1 MQLEELWAEG
11 GKVKLPS
18 FEYLRA
24 RSLEEA
30 WTLHSE
36 AGGDAV
42 YLSGGHS
49 VVPSMALRL
58 QAPSRLID
66 LSQIAELRGI
76 SVAGDAL
83 RIGAM
88 TRHAEVLADPLIA
101 RHAPLLSQA
110 APHVAH
116 PAIRNR
122 GTIGGNLALADPASE
137 FPAAVLALRADIEAI
152 GPEGRR
158 LIPADDFFL
167 DLYETALAPGE
178 VLTAIHAPLP
188 PLGRLFGFDE
198 IARRRGDY
206 AMVGVAAQADV
217 SGGVIADASLTLFSV
232 GFTPV
237 RAAAAQKAL
246 NGAPLSSESIAR
258 AQAALEQD
266 LDPPDDPGFPPERR
280 LQLARVLLGRVL
292 SRMEPVQ

>member
-1 MQLEELWAEG
+1 M
-11 GKVKLPS
+11 KLPP

-30 WTLHSE
+30 WKLHSE
-36 AGGDAV
+36 VDGDAV

-66 LSQIAELRGI
+66 ISGI
-76 SVAGDAL
+76 SDIHGVAVQGEML
-83 RIGAM
+83 RLGAM
-88 TRHAEVLADPLIA
+88 TRHTEVMDNSLVA
-101 RHAPLLSQA
+101 RHAPLLALA

-122 GTIGGNLALADPASE
+122 GTLGGNLALADPASE
-137 FPAAVLALRADIEAI
+137 FPAAVLALHAEIEII

-158 LIPADDFFL
+158 HVPADEFFL
-167 DLYETALAPGE
+167 DLYETALVPGE
-178 VLTAIHAPLP
+178 ILTAVHVPLP
-188 PLGRLFGFDE
+188 PAGRVFAFDE

-206 AMVGVAAQADV
+206 AMVGAAIQADFEEGTV
-217 SGGVIADASLTLFSV
+217 VGASIAFFSV

-237 RAAAAQKAL
+237 RARAAQTAL
-246 NGAPLSSESIAR
+246 IGAPLSPESLAR
-258 AQAALEQD
+258 AQAGLAED
-266 LDPPDDPGFPPERR
+266 LNPPDDPGFPAHRR

-292 SRMEPVQ
+292 NQMETQP

>member
-1 MQLEELWAEG
+1 M
-11 GKVKLPS
+11 KLPS

-30 WTLHSE
+30 WSLHAE
-36 AGGDAV
+36 AGGDAL

-66 LSQIAELRGI
+66 ISRIAELRG
-76 SVAGDAL
+76 VERRGDAL

-88 TRHAEVLADPLIA
+88 TRHADVLTNPQIV
-101 RHAPLLSQA
+101 RHAPLLSRA

-137 FPAAVLALRADIEAI
+137 FPAVVLALRAEIEVM
-152 GPEGRR
+152 GPDGSRMIR
-158 LIPADDFFL
+158 ADDFFR

-178 VLTAIHAPLP
+178 VLTAIHVPLP
-188 PLGRLFGFDE
+188 PESRLFGFDE

-217 SGGVIADASLTLFSV
+217 AGGVIADASVTLFSV

-237 RAAAAQKAL
+237 RAKAAEQAWRRA
-246 NGAPLSSESIAR
+246 AR
-258 AQAALEQD
+258 KGKLTM
-266 LDPPDDPGFPPERR
+266 PTKTKSRR
-280 LQLARVLLGRVL
+280 KRRTRG
-292 SRMEPVQ
+292 

>member
-1 MQLEELWAEG
+1 M
-11 GKVKLPS
+11 KLPS
-18 FEYLRA
+18 FEFLRA
-24 RSLEEA
+24 RSLAEA
-30 WTLHSE
+30 WALHSD

-66 LSQIAELRGI
+66 ISQIAELHG
-76 SVAGDAL
+76 VELQGETL

-88 TRHAEVLADPLIA
+88 TRHAEVLANPLIA
-101 RHAPLLSQA
+101 RHAPLLSRA

-137 FPAAVLALRADIEAI
+137 FPAAVLAMRAELEVM

-158 LIPADDFFL
+158 MIAADDFFL
-167 DLYETALAPGE
+167 DLYETALIPGE
-178 VLTAIHAPLP
+178 VLTAIHVPLP
-188 PLGRLFGFDE
+188 PEGRVFGFDE

-206 AMVGVAAQADV
+206 AMVGVAAQADMSDGVV
-217 SGGVIADASLTLFSV
+217 SDASVTLFSV
-232 GFTPV
+232 GVTPM
-237 RAAAAQKAL
+237 RAAAAQDAL
-246 NGAPLSSESIAR
+246 EGAPLSTDSIAR
-258 AQAALEQD
+258 AQAALATD
-266 LDPPDDPGFPPERR
+266 LDPPDDPGFPAERR

-292 SRMEPVQ
+292 TRMEAVQ

>member
-1 MQLEELWAEG
+1 M
-11 GKVKLPS
+11 KLPS

-24 RSLEEA
+24 RSLAEA
-30 WTLHSE
+30 WALHSE
-36 AGGDAV
+36 AEGDAV

-66 LSQIAELRGI
+66 ISHIAELHG
-76 SVAGDAL
+76 VDLQGETL

-88 TRHAEVLADPLIA
+88 TRHSEVLANPLIA
-101 RHAPLLSQA
+101 RHAPLLSRA

-137 FPAAVLALRADIEAI
+137 FPAAVLAMRADLEVT
-152 GPEGRR
+152 GPDGQRM
-158 LIPADDFFL
+158 ISADDFFI
-167 DLYETALAPGE
+167 DLYETALTPGE
-178 VLTAIHAPLP
+178 VLTAIHVPLP
-188 PLGRLFGFDE
+188 PEGRVYGFDE

-217 SGGVIADASLTLFSV
+217 QDGVISEASISLFSV
-232 GFTPV
+232 GVTPV
-237 RAAAAQKAL
+237 RAAATQEAL
-246 NGAPLSSESIAR
+246 KGSPLSPDTIAR
-258 AQAALEQD
+258 AQAALATD
-266 LDPPDDPGFPPERR
+266 LDPPDDPGFPAERR

-292 SRMEPVQ
+292 NRMEAVQ

>member
-1 MQLEELWAEG
+1 M
-11 GKVKLPS
+11 KLPA

-24 RSLEEA
+24 GSPEEA
-30 WTLHSE
+30 WQLHSE
-36 AGGDAV
+36 VEGDAV

-66 LSQIAELRGI
+66 ISGIADLHGI
-76 SVAGDAL
+76 AVQGEVL

-88 TRHAEVLADPLIA
+88 TRHAEVMDNPLVA
-101 RHAPLLSQA
+101 RHAPLLALA

-122 GTIGGNLALADPASE
+122 GTLGGNLALADPASE
-137 FPAAVLALRADIEAI
+137 FPAAVLALRAKIEII

-158 LIPADDFFL
+158 HVPADDFFL

-178 VLTAIHAPLP
+178 ILAAVHVPLP
-188 PLGRLFGFDE
+188 PADRVFAFDE

-206 AMVGVAAQADV
+206 AMVGVAAQADLEE
-217 SGGVIADASLTLFSV
+217 GVVVDASIALFSV

-237 RAAAAQKAL
+237 RATAAQAAL
-246 NGAPLSSESIAR
+246 IGAPLSPESLAR
-258 AQAALEQD
+258 AQASLAED
-266 LDPPDDPGFPPERR
+266 LDPPDDPGFPAPRR

-292 SRMEPVQ
+292 NRMETRP

>member
-1 MQLEELWAEG
+1 M
-11 GKVKLPS
+11 KLPA

-24 RSLEEA
+24 RSPEEA
-30 WTLHSE
+30 WHLHSE
-36 AGGDAV
+36 VEGDAV

-66 LSQIAELRGI
+66 ISGIADLYG
-76 SVAGDAL
+76 VAVQDDAL

-88 TRHAEVLADPLIA
+88 TRHAEVMDNPLVA
-101 RHAPLLSQA
+101 RHAPLLALA

-122 GTIGGNLALADPASE
+122 GTLGGNLALADPASE
-137 FPAAVLALRADIEAI
+137 FPAAVLALRAEIEII
-152 GPEGRR
+152 GPEGSRHV
-158 LIPADDFFL
+158 PADEFFL

-178 VLTAIHAPLP
+178 ILTAVHVPLP
-188 PLGRLFGFDE
+188 PAGRVFAFDE

-206 AMVGVAAQADV
+206 AMVGAAAQADLEEGMV
-217 SGGVIADASLTLFSV
+217 VDASIAFFSV

-237 RAAAAQKAL
+237 RAKAAQAAL
-246 NGAPLSSESIAR
+246 IGAPLSRESVAR
-258 AQAALEQD
+258 AQASLAED
-266 LDPPDDPGFPPERR
+266 LDPPDDPGFPAHRR

-292 SRMEPVQ
+292 NQMETRP